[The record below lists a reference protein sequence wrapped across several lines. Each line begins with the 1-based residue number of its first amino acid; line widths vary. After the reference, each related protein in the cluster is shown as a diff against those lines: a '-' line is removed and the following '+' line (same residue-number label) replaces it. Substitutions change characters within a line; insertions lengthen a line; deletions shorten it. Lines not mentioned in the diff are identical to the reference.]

1 MSKNEE
7 LMSTAPSFYV
17 VTRALRLYP
26 DDMYFSPDCRKQ
38 SDKDRG
44 IPRDPDSIDVKCWRS
59 IVESIE
65 KGSCRGAGEGA
76 GADAGAGPQLRPP
89 MVHGPTLVCG

>member
-44 IPRDPDSIDVKCWRS
+44 IPRDPDSIDVK
-59 IVESIE
+59 
-65 KGSCRGAGEGA
+65 
-76 GADAGAGPQLRPP
+76 
-89 MVHGPTLVCG
+89 